1 MDDLLRRYGKGLTWA
16 FFGLTFFWLIILVI
30 LPDFKL
36 LESSFRPYLPVVD
49 VGGPKD
55 VYSFNNYLQ
64 IFGNEVKFNVFGV
77 ELMVAARIKVFILTI
92 FYSGVVTLI
101 AFLLAYP
108 LAFYLAKVAKTKT
121 LPTLFLLLFIP
132 LWVSEVLRAFAWYII
147 MTLKGPLNVFLMTIG
162 VISKE
167 IRWID
172 GYSPVVVTLVYAY
185 VLFMVF
191 PLYNAM
197 QSLDSNQIEAAEDL
211 GSPWWRTH
219 WRVILPH
226 SKPGIASGSVM
237 VFMLSAGS
245 LLVPSIINSTTGNW
259 FTQTIQGIMLEG
271 QDWNAGAAFA
281 FMLLLFCTVMV
292 TLAMWVFRVKLS
304 DIAK

>member
-1 MDDLLRRYGKGLTWA
+1 MDDLLRRYGKGLA
-16 FFGLTFFWLIILVI
+16 FSFMGLTFFWLIILVI

-36 LESSFRPYLPVVD
+36 LVSSFRPYLPVVD

-55 VYSFNNYLQ
+55 VYSLNNYRQILGSEVDFS
-64 IFGNEVKFNVFGV
+64 IFGVHV
-77 ELMVAARIKVFILTI
+77 MIAARVKVFILTI
-92 FYSGVVTLI
+92 YYSIVVTLI
-101 AFLLAYP
+101 TFLLTYP
-108 LAFYLAKVAKTKT
+108 LAYYLAKVASNKT
-121 LPTLFLLLFIP
+121 LPTLFLLLFVP
-132 LWVSEVLRAFAWYII
+132 LWVSEVLRSFAWYII
-147 MTLKGPLNVFLMTIG
+147 LTLKGPLNAFLMLIG
-162 VISKE
+162 VITKE

-172 GYSPVVVTLVYAY
+172 GYSPVVVTLVYTY
-185 VLFMVF
+185 VLFMLF

-211 GSPWWRTH
+211 GAPWWRIH

-226 SKPGIASGSVM
+226 AKPGIASGAVM

-245 LLVPSIINSTTGNW
+245 LLVPAILNSTTGNW

-281 FMLLLFCTVMV
+281 FMLLSFCTLMV
-292 TLAMWVFRVKLS
+292 LLAMWVFRVKLS

>member
-1 MDDLLRRYGKGLTWA
+1 MNDLLRRYGKGLT
-16 FFGLTFFWLIILVI
+16 FTFIGLTFFWLVVLVI
-30 LPDFKL
+30 LTDFKL

-64 IFGNEVKFNVFGV
+64 ILGNEVPFPVLGIEFQV
-77 ELMVAARIKVFILTI
+77 PARIKVFILTI

-101 AFLLAYP
+101 TFLMAYP
-108 LAFYLAKVAKTKT
+108 LAFYLAKVASPKT
-121 LPTLFLLLFIP
+121 LPTLFLLLFVP
-132 LWVSEVLRAFAWYII
+132 LWVSEVLRSFAWYII
-147 MTLKGPLNVFLMTIG
+147 MTLKGPLNAVLMALG

-167 IRWID
+167 IRWIE
-172 GYSPVVVTLVYAY
+172 GYSQVVVTLVYAY
-185 VLFMVF
+185 VLFMLF

-197 QSLDSNQIEAAEDL
+197 QSLDSNQIEAADDL
-211 GSPWWRTH
+211 GAPWWRIH

-226 SKPGIASGSVM
+226 AKPGIASGAVM

-245 LLVPSIINSTTGNW
+245 LLVPAIINSTTGNW

-281 FMLLLFCTVMV
+281 FMLLLFCTLMV
-292 TLAMWVFRVKLS
+292 SVAMRVFRVKLS

>member
-1 MDDLLRRYGKGLTWA
+1 MHDLYRRYGKGLTYT
-16 FFGLTFFWLIILVI
+16 FIGLTFFWLIVLVV

-36 LESSFRPYLPVVD
+36 LEASFRPYLPVAD
-49 VGGPKD
+49 IGGPKD
-55 VYSFNNYLQ
+55 VYTLGNYAQ
-64 IFGNEVKFNVFGV
+64 IFGNEVLFSIFGIEV
-77 ELMVAARIKVFILTI
+77 MIAARIKVFILTI

-101 AFLLAYP
+101 TFLLAYP
-108 LAFYLAKVAKTKT
+108 LSFYLAKVASGKT
-121 LPTLFLLLFIP
+121 LPTLFLLLFVP
-132 LWVSEVLRAFAWYII
+132 LWVSEVLRSFAWYII
-147 MTLKGPLNVFLMTIG
+147 LTLKGPLNALLMTLG
-162 VISKE
+162 LISKE

-172 GYSPVVVTLVYAY
+172 GYSPVVITLVYAY
-185 VLFMVF
+185 VLFMLF

-219 WRVILPH
+219 LRVILPH
-226 SKPGIASGSVM
+226 AKPGIASGAVM

-245 LLVPSIINSTTGNW
+245 LLVPAIINSTTGNW

-281 FMLLLFCTVMV
+281 FMLLLFCT
-292 TLAMWVFRVKLS
+292 LAVSVAMRVFRVKLS

>member
-1 MDDLLRRYGKGLTWA
+1 MKDLLRRYGWGLT
-16 FFGLTFFWLIILVI
+16 FGFIALTFFWLVILVI

-55 VYSFNNYLQ
+55 TYSLANYGRVFGGEVDMS
-64 IFGNEVKFNVFGV
+64 IFGIHV
-77 ELMVAARIKVFILTI
+77 LIAPRIKVFLYTI
-92 FYSGVVTLI
+92 WYSGVVTLVT
-101 AFLLAYP
+101 FLLAYP
-108 LAFYLAKVAKTKT
+108 LAYYLAKIVSPKS
-121 LPTLFLLLFIP
+121 LPTLFLLLFVP
-132 LWVSEVLRAFAWYII
+132 LWVSEVLRSFAWWII
-147 MTLKGPLNVFLMTIG
+147 LAFKGPLNAILIALG
-162 VISKE
+162 VIDSE

-172 GYSPVVVTLVYAY
+172 GYSPVIIGLVYTY

-197 QSLDSNQIEAAEDL
+197 QSLDSNQIEAADDL
-211 GSPWWRTH
+211 GAPWWRIH

-226 SKPGIASGSVM
+226 SKPGIASGAVM

-245 LLVPSIINSTTGNW
+245 LLVPAILGSTTSGW
-259 FTQTIQGIMLEG
+259 FTQTIQGIMLEE
-271 QDWNAGAAFA
+271 QDWNTGAAFA
-281 FMLLLFCTVMV
+281 FMLLIVCTLVV
-292 TLAMWVFRVKLS
+292 SLAMWVFKVKLS

>member
-1 MDDLLRRYGKGLTWA
+1 MGELLRRYGSGLT
-16 FFGLTFFWLIILVI
+16 FTFVGLTFFWLVVLVI

-55 VYSFNNYLQ
+55 VYSFNNYGQ
-64 IFGNEVKFNVFGV
+64 IFGNEVKFSLFGL
-77 ELMVAARIKVFILTI
+77 ELMVAARVKVFILTI
-92 FYSGVVTLI
+92 FYSGVVTLTT
-101 AFLLAYP
+101 FLLAYP
-108 LAFYLAKVAKTKT
+108 LAFYLAKVVSPKS
-121 LPTLFLLLFIP
+121 LPTLFLLLFVP
-132 LWVSEVLRAFAWYII
+132 LWVSEVLRSFAWYII
-147 MTLKGPLNVFLMTIG
+147 LTLKGPLNALLMALG

-172 GYSPVVVTLVYAY
+172 GYSPVVVTLVYTY
-185 VLFMVF
+185 VLFMLF

-197 QSLDSNQIEAAEDL
+197 QSLDSNQIEAADDL
-211 GSPWWRTH
+211 GAPWWRIH
-219 WRVILPH
+219 WRVVLPH
-226 SKPGIASGSVM
+226 SKPGIASGAVM

-245 LLVPSIINSTTGNW
+245 LLVPAIINSTTGNW

-281 FMLLLFCTVMV
+281 FMLLLVCTLIVL
-292 TLAMWVFRVKLS
+292 LAMWIFRVKLS

>member
-1 MDDLLRRYGKGLTWA
+1 MKDLLRRYGRGLT
-16 FFGLTFFWLIILVI
+16 FGFIALTFFWLVILVI

-55 VYSFNNYLQ
+55 TYSLANYGRVFGGEVDMS
-64 IFGNEVKFNVFGV
+64 IFGIHV
-77 ELMVAARIKVFILTI
+77 LIAPRIKVFLYTI
-92 FYSGVVTLI
+92 WYSGVVTLVT
-101 AFLLAYP
+101 FLLAYP
-108 LAFYLAKVAKTKT
+108 LAYYLAKIVSPKS
-121 LPTLFLLLFIP
+121 LPTLFLLLFVP
-132 LWVSEVLRAFAWYII
+132 LWVSEVLRSFAWWII
-147 MTLKGPLNVFLMTIG
+147 LAFKGPLNAILIALG
-162 VISKE
+162 VIDSE

-172 GYSPVVVTLVYAY
+172 GYSPVIIGLVYTY

-197 QSLDSNQIEAAEDL
+197 QSLDSNQIEAADDL
-211 GSPWWRTH
+211 GAPWWRIH

-226 SKPGIASGSVM
+226 SKPGIASGAVM

-245 LLVPSIINSTTGNW
+245 LLVPAILGSTTSGW
-259 FTQTIQGIMLEG
+259 FTQTIQGIMLEE
-271 QDWNAGAAFA
+271 QDWNTGAAFA
-281 FMLLLFCTVMV
+281 FMLLIVCTLVV
-292 TLAMWVFRVKLS
+292 SLAMWVFKVKLS